1 MAMCPRFLL
10 PLQGSGSEPAN
21 AAPGGGRPSPCL
33 ALPCPQLKM
42 VHRLDTKLCDLR
54 TVLCLLRR
62 PAEGECYLQTEDGPL
77 DGECHHPGFLGTEC
91 ALPAEV
97 AYSLYQK
104 CRILLGTDS

>member
-42 VHRLDTKLCDLR
+42 VHRLDTRLCDLR
-54 TVLCLLRR
+54 TVLCLLRK
-62 PAEGECYLQTEDGPL
+62 PAEGNAIYKQRMAHWMVNAITLA
-77 DGECHHPGFLGTEC
+77 F
-91 ALPAEV
+91 
-97 AYSLYQK
+97 
-104 CRILLGTDS
+104 